1 MSESRKE
8 RRQKKE
14 SSKKRRSGWG
24 CVGIVIL
31 LIIVAM
37 GLLIWKVYSDVRNTT
52 DAIHNPVDYEQVR
65 KPQGVLDERESFSIL
80 LLGIDTG
87 EYGRTEQGRSD
98 TMMMV
103 TVNAQD
109 NRSTIFSIPR
119 DTYVEIPGYGMDK
132 INHAYAYG
140 DASLSIETVQNL
152 FQVPVDYYVSVNMQG
167 LEDIINVLGGITIT
181 PTVSFSQ
188 DGYTFVEGQPITVDG
203 EGALAYSRNRYD
215 DPSGD
220 YGRQARQRQ
229 IIITAVQ
236 EIASFSTIANF
247 QGVLGTLEDNV
258 ETNASFDEMLSMFN
272 NYLGAIDQ
280 IEEYQLSGTGDNLNG
295 VYYDFLSDEALYEV
309 RTIMQE
315 ELQYTPG
322 TETGQTETE

>member
-8 RRQKKE
+8 RRQKEEK
-14 SSKKRRSGWG
+14 SKKRRPGWG
-24 CVGIVIL
+24 CAGIVIL
-31 LIIVAM
+31 IIIVAI
-37 GLLIWKVYSDVRNTT
+37 GLLIWKVYSDVRETT
-52 DAIHNPVDYEQVR
+52 DVIHTPVNYEQVR
-65 KPQGVLDERESFSIL
+65 EPQGVLDEKESFSIL

-103 TVNAQD
+103 TVNAKD

-119 DTYVEIPGYGMDK
+119 DTYVEIPAYGMDK
-132 INHAYAYG
+132 INHAYAFG
-140 DASLSIETVQNL
+140 GASLSIDTVQNL

-167 LEDIINVLGGITIT
+167 LEDIINVLGGITVT

-203 EGALAYSRNRYD
+203 EGALAYARNRYD

-229 IIITAVQ
+229 IIITAVR
-236 EIASFSTIANF
+236 EIASFSTVTNF

-272 NYLGAIDQ
+272 NYLGAVGQ
-280 IEEYQLSGTGDNLNG
+280 IEEYQISGTGDYLNG
-295 VYYDFLSDEALYEV
+295 VYYDFLSDETLYEV
-309 RTIMQE
+309 RTMMQE
-315 ELQYTPG
+315 ELQYAPG
-322 TETGQTETE
+322 TE